1 MNETEPTAPYTYE
14 SPPYVIKYIVAG
26 TPQEYEAWLRRKGLD
41 RRAYR
46 YVTNPGMLYGIT
58 NISGFFIG
66 TYLNRLD
73 IDEIQHRIEV
83 SKLKLSELVKVITQP
98 YTVE

>member
-73 IDEIQHRIEV
+73 IDEIQHQIEV
-83 SKLKLSELVKVITQP
+83 SKLKLSELKVITQP